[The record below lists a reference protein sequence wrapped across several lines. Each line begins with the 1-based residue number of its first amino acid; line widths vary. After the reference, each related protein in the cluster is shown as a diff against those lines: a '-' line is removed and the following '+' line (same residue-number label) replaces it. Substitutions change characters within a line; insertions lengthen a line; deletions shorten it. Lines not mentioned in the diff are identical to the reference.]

1 MDPDVRAFI
10 GKHLDE
16 VADTPRQADSWRR
29 LGLASEANGS
39 VGLAARAYS
48 RATELDPTSA
58 LPWYRLALVR
68 WRLGE
73 HAPAMA
79 ALDRSVAVDGSYAP
93 AHWRRGLWLLDAAD
107 LSGAQGAFE
116 RALSLDPD
124 DPGGSLGLARL
135 SLARG
140 EDAAAVATLE
150 RLLERRPG
158 DRYAL
163 QLLGTAYRRLGR
175 TDDAQFALAVGAR
188 GEPTWRD
195 PWSDEVAQYRR
206 GFAATL
212 KEATGYA
219 LDGHF
224 DRAIP
229 LLERL
234 HRERPDDVGLQAH
247 LGGIYVAG
255 GRPDDGIRTLEAVVA
270 RDPANFDAHLS
281 LATAHLLARS
291 PGAAAR
297 HADRALELRPRSA
310 SALET
315 RGMLLWQSRQPDE
328 ALATL
333 RLALE
338 QDPRRPRPRVWIGL
352 IHVEQGRAR
361 EALADFEAA
370 LRADPVLVDALAGLA
385 MANAQLGAMEQAV
398 LALRRAAQID
408 PESPRLQQARAF
420 VEKRRR

>member
-1 MDPDVRAFI
+1 
-10 GKHLDE
+10 
-16 VADTPRQADSWRR
+16 
-29 LGLASEANGS
+29 
-39 VGLAARAYS
+39 
-48 RATELDPTSA
+48 
-58 LPWYRLALVR
+58 
-68 WRLGE
+68 
-73 HAPAMA
+73 A
-79 ALDRSVAVDGSYAP
+79 ALDRSLEVDGSYPP

-107 LSGAQGAFE
+107 LAGAQIAFE
-116 RALSLDPD
+116 RARSLGPD

-135 SLARG
+135 ALARG
-140 EDAAAVATLE
+140 DAAAAVTTLE

-175 TDDAQFALAVGAR
+175 ADDAQFALAVGTR
-188 GEPTWRD
+188 GEPSWRD
-195 PWSDEVAQYRR
+195 PWSDEVAAYRR

-234 HRERPDDVGLQAH
+234 QRERPDDVGLQAH
-247 LGGIYVAG
+247 LGGIYVSG
-255 GRPDDGIRTLEAVVA
+255 GRPAEGIRTLEAVVE

-281 LATAHLLARS
+281 LATAHLLAKS
-291 PGAAAR
+291 LVAATR

-315 RGMLLWQSRQPDE
+315 RGMILWRSQKPDQ
-328 ALATL
+328 ATACF
-333 RLALE
+333 RSALE
-338 QDPRRPRPRVWIGL
+338 HDPRRAGPRVWIGL

-361 EALADFEAA
+361 EALGDFEAA
-370 LRADPVLVDALAGLA
+370 LSTDPVSVDALAGLA
-385 MANAQLGAMEQAV
+385 MAHARLGAVEQAV
-398 LALRRAAQID
+398 LALRRGAQID
-408 PESPRLQQARAF
+408 PASPRLQQARAF
-420 VEKRRR
+420 VEQHRR